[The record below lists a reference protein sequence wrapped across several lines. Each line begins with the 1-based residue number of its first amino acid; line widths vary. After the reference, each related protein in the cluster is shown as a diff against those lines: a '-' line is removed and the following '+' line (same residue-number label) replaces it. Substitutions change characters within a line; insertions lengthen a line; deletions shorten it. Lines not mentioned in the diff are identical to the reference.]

1 MDPLVGRTLDNKY
14 LIEKLLGKGG
24 MGSVYQAIHTGTKR
38 TVAIK
43 IIAPQFMRNRELLIR
58 FQREA
63 EASGRLR
70 HPNVVNV
77 TDFGVT
83 AIDHTSF
90 AYLVMEYLDG
100 ETLHDFLQREPLP
113 PTAMV
118 IDILEQIALGVTE
131 AHSHGIL
138 HRDLKPGNIWLQP
151 DGRGGNLVKVL
162 DFGIAKLA
170 DPSALAMEFPD
181 LEVPPNI
188 EFTPLDE
195 NATLPLAPTELG
207 LTSTFAEASSF
218 STTVGSTL
226 GTPAFMSPEQCA
238 GQPASEKSDLYSLA
252 MVAYLMLAGQL
263 PFQGNAREL
272 IEQQITQTPA
282 SPHTRNPNLSELV
295 SHVILESLAKDPSL
309 RAPTCLSFVGR
320 LRTSVEGEIHL
331 LKESRASIGSSQGTW
346 FAIIVLAAL
355 PVTGLLQLARAG
367 IRHLFD
373 LGLIPDWLGFAS
385 LILIHIFFTY
395 CSLILADLAMTG
407 WIIRSSEFGSTPSV
421 FFHQTWRACLALP
434 KSLLAAVFT
443 RHPVA
448 HALSPV
454 LILMEGLPISP
465 ARARSA
471 ALLHGAGHMVVA
483 LLVRRLAV
491 SWLVAN
497 SLPFIFIVLQA
508 PLTMVYRESLGSNF
522 STFSTLASITF
533 LPLYASFL
541 LTWKLL
547 YDHSRQNIGEINHG
561 ETKRYEKTSARVGQR
576 LRLGTRLWL
585 LVPVLISLVL
595 LAAPFTSW
603 NDGHRDSLTAAARE
617 GRLKDLRTL
626 LDAGE
631 DPNPPSRRP
640 NSFPLEWAINNGD
653 MPSALLLLDRGANPN
668 HSNTIMALLHY
679 AVQRRRPDMV
689 KLLLDR
695 GADPNIR
702 DEHQATPLI
711 FAARGGQPDLVAL
724 LLARRADR
732 SATDD
737 RGKSALTY
745 AREQGHTDIVRL
757 LESP

>member
-1 MDPLVGRTLDNKY
+1 MDPLLGRTLDNKY

-38 TVAIK
+38 TVAVK
-43 IIAPQFMRNRELLIR
+43 IIAPHLMRNRELLIR

-83 AIDHTSF
+83 VIDLNSL

-113 PTAMV
+113 PPAMV

-151 DGRGGNLVKVL
+151 DGRGGTLVKVL

-170 DPSALAMEFPD
+170 DPSSLAIDIPD
-181 LEVPPNI
+181 FEAPPNLDP
-188 EFTPLDE
+188 TPADDD
-195 NATLPLAPTELG
+195 ATVILPPTELG
-207 LTSTFAEASSF
+207 LTSAFAESSGF

-226 GTPAFMSPEQCA
+226 GTPAFMSPEQCS
-238 GQPASEKSDLYSLA
+238 GQPVSEKSDLYSLA
-252 MVAYLMLAGQL
+252 MLAYLMLAGEL
-263 PFQGNAREL
+263 PFKGNAREF
-272 IEQQITQTPA
+272 IEQQINQAPA
-282 SPHTRNPNLSELV
+282 PPHTRNPKLSELV
-295 SHVILESLAKDPSL
+295 SQVILESLAKDPNH
-309 RAPTCLSFVGR
+309 RALSCLSFVGR
-320 LRTSVEGEIHL
+320 LRASIEGEVHL
-331 LKESRASIGSSQGTW
+331 LKESRASIGSTDGSW
-346 FAIIVLAAL
+346 FAVIALAAL
-355 PVTGLLQLARAG
+355 PAAGLALLARLA
-367 IRHLFD
+367 IRHLLDIGHF
-373 LGLIPDWLGFAS
+373 PDWLGFAC
-385 LILIHIFFTY
+385 LILIEIFLVY

-407 WIIRSSEFGSTPSV
+407 WVIRSTELGATPV
-421 FFHQTWRACLALP
+421 LFLHQMWRALLALP

-448 HALSPV
+448 HALAPV
-454 LILMEGLPISP
+454 LILMEGLSIPA

-471 ALLHGAGHMVVA
+471 LLLRGAEHLVIA
-483 LLVRRLAV
+483 LLVRRLAMA
-491 SWLVAN
+491 WLAC
-497 SLPFIFIVLQA
+497 SYLPFIFIALQL
-508 PLTMVYRESLGSNF
+508 PLFIVYRESLGGSLAMI
-522 STFSTLASITF
+522 STFASMSV
-533 LPLYASFL
+533 LPGYGSFL

-547 YDHSRQNIGEINHG
+547 YDRGRQNIGEINRG
-561 ETKRYEKTSARVGQR
+561 QTKRYEKSSGRVGQG
-576 LRLGTRLWL
+576 LRLGTCLWIAI
-585 LVPVLISLVL
+585 PIIISLVL
-595 LAAPFTSW
+595 IVAPFTSW
-603 NDGHRDSLTAAARE
+603 NSVSRDILAAAARE
-617 GRLKDLRTL
+617 GRFKDLRAL
-626 LDAGE
+626 LEAGE

-640 NSFPLEWAINNGD
+640 NSYPLEWAINNGD

-679 AVQRRRPDMV
+679 AVQRHRPDMV

-695 GADPNIR
+695 RADPNIR

-711 FAARGGQPDLVAL
+711 FAARSGQPDLVAL
-724 LLARRADR
+724 LLARGADR
-732 SATDD
+732 SLTDD

-745 AREQGHTDIVRL
+745 AREQGHTEIVRL
-757 LESP
+757 LESQ